1 MCGLDLCILSK
12 REEDYIKICESNLIK
27 HILNLH
33 YKNRHTALILALD
46 IISFDEYIKIAKMQL
61 FIQLTKLSIT
71 RKLIN
76 TSLKTINEIR
86 FDRNDLVKEIYLL
99 TKDNLPENFRIDDLI
114 LNSEKEI
121 SRIISNHN
129 SIRNND
135 NLTDQLKEIFSIK
148 SPAERVN

>member
-1 MCGLDLCILSK
+1 
-12 REEDYIKICESNLIK
+12 
-27 HILNLH
+27 
-33 YKNRHTALILALD
+33 
-46 IISFDEYIKIAKMQL
+46 MQL